1 MQLVRPSCAMMR
13 SGLWFLLLAMVV
25 ACWTAAST
33 SLGASDALGPYAIV
47 NVAVIDLVQ
56 GIAVPGQTVVV
67 VGNRIEHMGPTGE
80 VSLPEGARVIDGHG
94 LCLMP
99 GLVDAHVH
107 FLDAPVF
114 GRLMVANG
122 VTLVRDTGMPTDY
135 ILKVRDDL
143 NRGELLG
150 PEMVATG
157 AILDGDPPL
166 IPALSIAVRTP
177 EEGRAAVRR
186 QTGAGVDMI
195 KVYSRLEADALLAIV
210 DEAHTLGL
218 KVIGHVP
225 DSTSVQDAAAA
236 GLDSS
241 EHLFGFDKLVGRLLG
256 APVRFSYAS
265 MGTDVVCF
273 LRLGEVDPLALQSA
287 LDDLRQSGLTVCPTV
302 VTFKAS
308 VHTSMFQSGDFPERE
323 YISQSVLE
331 TWRTLWAAQS
341 DLPDFVWQKWAEL
354 VRGLNEAGVPL
365 MAGTDLCVPG
375 VIPGFSLHEELS
387 IWQDAGIPP
396 ADILRSATLV
406 PAQFVGLGERLG
418 SLAEGKTASMV
429 LLRANP
435 LLDVRN
441 TSEIEAVF
449 LRGRYFDR
457 ETLDGFLDE
466 ARALAKG

>member
-1 MQLVRPSCAMMR
+1 MVLCVSSAAVLV
-13 SGLWFLLLAMVV
+13 
-25 ACWTAAST
+25 T
-33 SLGASDALGPYAIV
+33 LGVSDAPVPYAIV
-47 NVAVIDLVQ
+47 NVTTIDVVQ
-56 GIAVPGQTVVV
+56 GVAIPGQTVVV
-67 VGNRIEHMGPTGE
+67 VGDRIERMGPAGEIVVPTG
-80 VSLPEGARVIDGHG
+80 AHVIDGHG
-94 LCLMP
+94 LYLMP

-186 QTGAGVDMI
+186 QREAGADMI
-195 KVYSRLEADALLAIV
+195 KVYSRLEADVFLAIV
-210 DEAHTLGL
+210 DEAHALGL

-225 DSTSVQDAAAA
+225 DSISIQDAAAA

-241 EHLFGFDKLVGRLLG
+241 EHLFGFDKLVGRLVG
-256 APVRFSYAS
+256 APVRFSYAG
-265 MGTDVVCF
+265 MGADVAYF
-273 LRLGEVDPLALQSA
+273 LRLGEVDPLALQRA
-287 LDDLRQSGLTVCPTV
+287 FDDLCQSGLTVCPTV
-302 VTFKAS
+302 VTFKVG
-308 VHTSMFQSGDFPERE
+308 VHTSLFQSGDFPGRE

-341 DLPDFVWQKWAEL
+341 DLPEFVWQKWAEL

-375 VIPGFSLHEELS
+375 VIPGFSFHEELS

-396 ADILRSATLV
+396 ADVLRSATLV
-406 PAQFVGLGERLG
+406 PARFVGLGDRLG
-418 SLAEGKTASMV
+418 SLAQGKTASMI

-441 TSEIEAVF
+441 ASKIEAVF

-457 ETLDGFLDE
+457 EALDRLLDE
-466 ARALAKG
+466 ARVLAKG